1 MSILAWYPKGNHQS
15 VISNQSSFMDNSK
28 KFSWKRKKTTST
40 LGSKKA
46 RTYAPLL
53 SEEQKQS
60 ASIQDLSYD
69 FACRITRLFQY
80 LTENSIYKEYIM
92 SKQVFRSGTSI
103 GANIREAQHAQS
115 DADFLSKMQ
124 ISLKECNETD
134 YWLQLLHDNGYLNDA
149 QFDSINTDRVRLH
162 KLLNAIVSTTR
173 RKIGK

>member
-1 MSILAWYPKGNHQS
+1 
-15 VISNQSSFMDNSK
+15 MD

-60 ASIQDLSYD
+60 ACIQDLSYD
-69 FACRITRLFQY
+69 FACRIIRLFQY
-80 LTENSIYKEYIM
+80 LTEDSIYKEYIM

-124 ISLKECNETD
+124 ISLKECNETE
-134 YWLQLLHDNGYLNDA
+134 YWLQLLHDNGYLNDL
-149 QFDSINTDRVRLH
+149 QYTSINTDRVRIH
-162 KLLNAIVSTTR
+162 KLLNSIVSTTR

>member
-1 MSILAWYPKGNHQS
+1 MTLHLNIEFSP
-15 VISNQSSFMDNSK
+15 MDNPK
-28 KFSWKRKKTTST
+28 KFNWKRKKNTST
-40 LGSKKA
+40 HESKKT

-53 SEEQKQS
+53 SEEQKQT
-60 ASIQDLSYD
+60 ANIQDLAYD
-69 FACRITRLFQY
+69 FACRIIRLYQY
-80 LTENSIYKEYIM
+80 LTEDSIYKEYIM

-103 GANIREAQHAQS
+103 GANVREAQHAQS

-134 YWLQLLHDNGYLNDA
+134 YWLQLLHDNGYLNDV
-149 QFDSINTDRVRLH
+149 QFDSINTDRVRIH

>member
-1 MSILAWYPKGNHQS
+1 
-15 VISNQSSFMDNSK
+15 MD

-60 ASIQDLSYD
+60 ACIQDLSYD
-69 FACRITRLFQY
+69 FACRIIRLFQY
-80 LTENSIYKEYIM
+80 LTEDSIYKEYIM

-124 ISLKECNETD
+124 ISLKECNETE
-134 YWLQLLHDNGYLNDA
+134 YWLQLLHDNGYLNDV
-149 QFDSINTDRVRLH
+149 QYTSINTDRVRIH
-162 KLLNAIVSTTR
+162 KLLNSIVSTTR

>member
-1 MSILAWYPKGNHQS
+1 MY
-15 VISNQSSFMDNSK
+15 F
-28 KFSWKRKKTTST
+28 KRKQAANPPQPTKERKLS
-40 LGSKKA
+40 
-46 RTYAPLL
+46 PLL
-53 SEEQKQS
+53 TEEQKQD
-60 ASIQDLSYD
+60 ANIQDLAYD
-69 FACRITRLFQY
+69 FACRIIRLYQY
-80 LTENSIYKEYIM
+80 LIEDSIYKEYIM

-103 GANIREAQHAQS
+103 GANVREAQHAQS

-149 QFDSINTDRVRLH
+149 QFDSINTDRIRIH

>member
-1 MSILAWYPKGNHQS
+1 MNNP
-15 VISNQSSFMDNSK
+15 K
-28 KFSWKRKKTTST
+28 KFNWKRKKTTST
-40 LGSKKA
+40 LELKKV

-80 LTENSIYKEYIM
+80 INEDAIYKEYII

-134 YWLQLLHDNGYLNDA
+134 YWLQLLHDNGYLNDI
-149 QFDSINTDRVRLH
+149 QYNSINTDRVRIH
-162 KLLNAIVSTTR
+162 KLLNAIGSTTK

>member
-1 MSILAWYPKGNHQS
+1 
-15 VISNQSSFMDNSK
+15 MDNSK
-28 KFSWKRKKTTST
+28 KFSWKRKKPTST

-46 RTYAPLL
+46 RMYAPLL

-69 FACRITRLFQY
+69 FACRITRLFQF
-80 LTENSIYKEYIM
+80 LTEDSLCKEQII

-124 ISLKECNETD
+124 ISLKECNETE
-134 YWLQLLHDNGYLNDA
+134 YWLQLLHDNGYLNDV
-149 QFDSINTDRVRLH
+149 QYTSINTDRVRIH
-162 KLLNAIVSTTR
+162 KLLNTIVSTTR

>member
-1 MSILAWYPKGNHQS
+1 MNNP
-15 VISNQSSFMDNSK
+15 K
-28 KFSWKRKKTTST
+28 KFNWKRKKTTST
-40 LGSKKA
+40 LELKKV

-53 SEEQKQS
+53 NEEQKQS

-80 LTENSIYKEYIM
+80 ISEDAIYKEYII

-134 YWLQLLHDNGYLNDA
+134 YWLQLLHDNGYLNDI
-149 QFDSINTDRVRLH
+149 QYNSSNTDRVRIH

>member
-1 MSILAWYPKGNHQS
+1 
-15 VISNQSSFMDNSK
+15 MD
-28 KFSWKRKKTTST
+28 KFNWKRKKATST
-40 LGSKKA
+40 HESKKI

-134 YWLQLLHDNGYLNDA
+134 YWLQLLHDNGYLNDV
-149 QFDSINTDRVRLH
+149 QYTSINTDRVRIH

-173 RKIGK
+173 HKIGK

>member
-1 MSILAWYPKGNHQS
+1 
-15 VISNQSSFMDNSK
+15 MD

-60 ASIQDLSYD
+60 ACIQDLSYD
-69 FACRITRLFQY
+69 FACRIIRLFQY
-80 LTENSIYKEYIM
+80 LTEDSIYKEYIM

-115 DADFLSKMQ
+115 NAYFLSKMQ
-124 ISLKECNETD
+124 ISLKECNETE
-134 YWLQLLHDNGYLNDA
+134 YWLQLLHDNGYLNDL
-149 QFDSINTDRVRLH
+149 QYTSINTDRVRIH
-162 KLLNAIVSTTR
+162 KLLNSIVSTTR

>member
-1 MSILAWYPKGNHQS
+1 MPPP
-15 VISNQSSFMDNSK
+15 K
-28 KFSWKRKKTTST
+28 KFPCKRKKSMSVHA
-40 LGSKKA
+40 SKKE
-46 RTYAPLL
+46 RTYASLL
-53 SEEQKQS
+53 TEDQKQS
-60 ASIQDLSYD
+60 AGIQDLSFD
-69 FACRITRLFQY
+69 FACRIIRLFQY
-80 LTENSIYKEYIM
+80 LTEDSIYKEYIM

-134 YWLQLLHDNGYLNDA
+134 YWLQLLHDNGYLNDV
-149 QFDSINTDRVRLH
+149 QYSSINTDRVRIH

>member
-1 MSILAWYPKGNHQS
+1 MSYQNKYN
-15 VISNQSSFMDNSK
+15 
-28 KFSWKRKKTTST
+28 WKRKQVATTT
-40 LGSKKA
+40 KAKKERKLA
-46 RTYAPLL
+46 SLL
-53 SEEQKQS
+53 SEEQKQD
-60 ASIQDLSYD
+60 ATIQDLAYD
-69 FACRITRLFQY
+69 FACRIVRLYQY
-80 LTENSIYKEYIM
+80 MTEDAIYKEYIM

-103 GANIREAQHAQS
+103 GANVREAQHAQS

-149 QFDSINTDRVRLH
+149 QFDSINTDRVRIH